1 MHDDNRLTEQQ
12 RNAATQILELLAQFN
27 PEQAGRIL
35 AHVQQETDAR
45 DVPMFSRGRP
55 LGPNGVMN
63 TQLKT
68 WVDDVTGD
76 LLRRQLRITHQ
87 DVSGYLRD
95 CAYARVYK
103 KTYSMMVAERVM
115 HEANA
120 MAALSDLTG
129 PFQGLEF
136 GDGAV
141 Q

>member
-12 RNAATQILELLAQFN
+12 RNAAAKILQVLAQFN
-27 PEQAGRIL
+27 PEDADRIL
-35 AHVQQETDAR
+35 ARVQEETDAR

-55 LGPNGVMN
+55 LGPNGVMD

-68 WVDDVTGD
+68 WVDKETGD
-76 LLRRQLRITHQ
+76 LLRRQLRMSHQ

-103 KTYSMMVAERVM
+103 KTYSMMAAERAL

-120 MAALSDLTG
+120 MAALADLTG
-129 PFQGLEF
+129 PFQDREIGSAQH
-136 GDGAV
+136 G
-141 Q
+141 